1 MIDERVTRAR
11 DHRAGNRETGL
22 EPLES
27 AVGNC
32 ERIGRVRG
40 FYAGN
45 CVEEAGAHDERVP
58 SSRGQLREGPCT
70 GNCVRVPCAGNC
82 VRNERGR
89 IFRVGNCAEA
99 GAFNPRVGNCAGVP
113 CAGNCVRVPCVG
125 NCVRTG
131 AIESSARETGR
142 ERVSSIL
149 RAGNREK
156 ERARVELEV
165 ERSGRETNRKPPA
178 STRDR
183 SIVRATVR

>member
-1 MIDERVTRAR
+1 M
-11 DHRAGNRETGL
+11 
-22 EPLES
+22 
-27 AVGNC
+27 GNC
-32 ERIGRVRG
+32 ERIGRVRV

-45 CVEEAGAHDERVP
+45 CVKEAGAHDERVP
-58 SSRGQLREGPCT
+58 SSRGQLREG
-70 GNCVRVPCAGNC
+70 
-82 VRNERGR
+82 
-89 IFRVGNCAEA
+89 
-99 GAFNPRVGNCAGVP
+99 P

-165 ERSGRETNRKPPA
+165 ESSGRETNRKQTA

-183 SIVRATVR
+183 IIVRATVRWSDFERLRTESSRGQPGGGAVRRRRLCEGYPLGNQRKAERRDSRPKSSGG